1 VTDYTTVTETWG
13 LPASDEQLAMQ
24 HCRYEMAAR
33 LARSRRVLE
42 VGCGTGMGLAHIAE
56 AGGDVI
62 GGDYTRRL
70 IFAAREHMPST
81 PLVRLD
87 AQRLPF
93 KDRSFGVVL
102 MLEMIYYVRDSDQ
115 AVAECRR
122 VLDAGGHLLVCLP
135 NRDRPDFNPSPMSHW
150 YPSATELSDLLS
162 QHRFRPRILAG
173 FPSDSDSER
182 DRRLAPLRRFAVRHH
197 LVPGSMRLKSAVKRL
212 LYGRLPRMGE
222 IRTPQAYPEP
232 VEITPGNGEVG
243 GFKNLYAVG
252 EAI

>member
-42 VGCGTGMGLAHIAE
+42 VGCGTGMGLAHIAD

-70 IFAAREHMPST
+70 LFAAREHMPST

-93 KDRSFGVVL
+93 QDRSFGLVL
-102 MLEMIYYVRDSDQ
+102 MLEMIYYVPDSEQ

-122 VLDAGGHLLVCLP
+122 ILGSGGHLLICLP
-135 NRDRPDFNPSPMSHW
+135 NRERPDFNPSPLSQW
-150 YPSATELSDLLS
+150 YPSAAELSDLLAR
-162 QHRFRPRILAG
+162 HRFRPRVLAG
-173 FPSDSDSER
+173 FPIEAESER
-182 DRRLAPLRRFAVRHH
+182 DRRLAHLRSFAVRHR
-197 LVPGSMRLKSAVKRL
+197 LIPGSMRLKSVIKRL
-212 LYGRLPRMGE
+212 LYGRLPRMGVV
-222 IRTPQAYPEP
+222 RTPQRYPEP
-232 VEITPGNGEVG
+232 VEITPGNGEVR